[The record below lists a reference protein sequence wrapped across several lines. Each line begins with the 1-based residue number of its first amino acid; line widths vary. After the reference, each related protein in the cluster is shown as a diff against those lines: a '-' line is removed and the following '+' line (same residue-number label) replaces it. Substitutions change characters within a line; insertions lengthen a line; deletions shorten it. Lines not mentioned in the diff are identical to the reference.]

1 MKLLHCIRDYYAAIA
16 GKILFP
22 DASRVFTHLTVQ
34 EKYILNRLAKH
45 VVKRGGKNFLEIGSY
60 LGASSIVIASALT
73 DVSQKLYCVDTW
85 ENDAMTEGKKDT
97 FHEFSTNVSNFSTH
111 IVPLRGVSAEISQ
124 TFNESLDYIFFD
136 GDHSYE
142 GIKTDVITWL
152 PKLRPGGI
160 AIFHDYGWADGVI
173 SVVHDLIVPR
183 AEHSASLPNMF
194 WATLK

>member
-1 MKLLHCIRDYYAAIA
+1 MKLLNCIIDYYAFIA
-16 GKILFP
+16 GKVLFP
-22 DASRVFTHLTVQ
+22 GASSVFTHLTAR

-45 VVKRGGKNFLEIGSY
+45 VVKQGGKNFLEIGSY

-73 DVSQKLYCVDTW
+73 DVRQKLYCVDTW
-85 ENDAMTEGKKDT
+85 KNDAMTEGKKDT
-97 FHEFSTNVSNFSTH
+97 FCEFLANVSNFSTH
-111 IVPLRGVSAEISQ
+111 IVPLRGTSSAMSQ
-124 TFNESLDYIFFD
+124 TFDKSLDYIFFD

-142 GIKTDVITWL
+142 GIKTDVTAWL

-183 AEHSASLPNMF
+183 AEHFASLPNMF